1 MSGREKKKLNV
12 NMSKLVRNIVIEE
25 KDSCS
30 CPRNMYLVLIK
41 RETYHLPIGCLV
53 NINTYRCDKQ

>member
-25 KDSCS
+25 KKF
-30 CPRNMYLVLIK
+30 LF
-41 RETYHLPIGCLV
+41 LPHKYV
-53 NINTYRCDKQ
+53 FSF

>member
-25 KDSCS
+25 KKF
-30 CPRNMYLVLIK
+30 LF
-41 RETYHLPIGCLV
+41 LPQKYV
-53 NINTYRCDKQ
+53 FSF

>member
-25 KDSCS
+25 KNS
-30 CPRNMYLVLIK
+30 CPRNMYLVF
-41 RETYHLPIGCLV
+41 
-53 NINTYRCDKQ
+53 N

>member
-30 CPRNMYLVLIK
+30 CPRNMYLVF
-41 RETYHLPIGCLV
+41 
-53 NINTYRCDKQ
+53 N

>member
-25 KDSCS
+25 KI
-30 CPRNMYLVLIK
+30 LVLAPEIC
-41 RETYHLPIGCLV
+41 I
-53 NINTYRCDKQ
+53 